1 MREYRVHGKFKRG
14 TAVLLAAGFLLGSS
28 ITAVAAGEGM
38 TVAYGKA
45 AEATSERTEELTD
58 AVDIEGA
65 AVSMSDEEL
74 LEEFARAYD
83 LDPAD
88 VVIVGEEGIE
98 VIGNFINVD
107 WKIPA
112 GKTFMTTNFH
122 KDAGSEV
129 TVTTVGKPSGTRYQT
144 GIKDPKDLM
153 RYIEGSGNMAHTFD
167 VEITGGH
174 CFFVTNLGSGE
185 LNIQGSVIK

>member
-1 MREYRVHGKFKRG
+1 M
-14 TAVLLAAGFLLGSS
+14 AAGFLLGSS

-45 AEATSERTEELTD
+45 AEATSVKTAE
-58 AVDIEGA
+58 AVDSEGA
-65 AVSMSDEEL
+65 AVSISDEEL

-98 VIGNFINVD
+98 TIGDFIYVD
-107 WKIPA
+107 WKVPA

-122 KDAGSEV
+122 EDEGNSVIA
-129 TVTTVGKPSGTRYQT
+129 TTSGEPSDMRYQM
-144 GIKDPKDLM
+144 GLKDPKDIM
-153 RYIEGSGNMAHTFD
+153 RYVEGKGYLSHQFSIEK
-167 VEITGGH
+167 TGGH
-174 CFFVTNLGSGE
+174 CFFVTNLGSSE
-185 LNIQGSVIK
+185 LKVEGSVLK